1 MSSKDID
8 KINNKRIIQNAPEKT
23 TIVKRIVS
31 KQLLE
36 NGGGVEINDSPKR
49 KFIGQMTDR
58 ESFAVNEGYDP
69 DREYFFDK
77 DDYADDYIGSNE
89 G

>member
-1 MSSKDID
+1 
-8 KINNKRIIQNAPEKT
+8 
-23 TIVKRIVS
+23 
-31 KQLLE
+31 
-36 NGGGVEINDSPKR
+36 
-49 KFIGQMTDR
+49 MTDR